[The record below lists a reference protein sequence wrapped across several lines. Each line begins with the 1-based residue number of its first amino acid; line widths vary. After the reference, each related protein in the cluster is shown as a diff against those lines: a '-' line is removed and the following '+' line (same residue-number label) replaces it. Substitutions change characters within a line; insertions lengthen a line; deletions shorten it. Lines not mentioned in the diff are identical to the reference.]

1 MTKKEYI
8 KSQMESADNDFINEL
23 LYNHYNNEVK
33 NMSDQ
38 DFKDHLFN
46 IGLDTE
52 SEEINE

>member
-52 SEEINE
+52 SEE

>member
-8 KSQMESADNDFINEL
+8 KSKMESADNDFINEL
-23 LYNHYNNEVK
+23 LYDYYNNEVK

-46 IGLDTE
+46 IGIDTE
-52 SEEINE
+52 SEE

>member
-8 KSQMESADNDFINEL
+8 KSQMKSADNDFINEL
-23 LYNHYNNEVK
+23 LYDYYNNEVK

-46 IGLDTE
+46 IGIDTE
-52 SEEINE
+52 SEK

>member
-23 LYNHYNNEVK
+23 LYDYYNNEVK

-46 IGLDTE
+46 IGIDTE
-52 SEEINE
+52 SEE